1 MELRTSRLTIRPLEE
16 GDWPALQ
23 EIWRDFARSPYHVY
37 DRPLPTDALGAHA
50 LARHFAG
57 TGLAFGVRLAE
68 SQALAGYVCFHREG
82 EAYDLGYCFHSAYQG
97 QGYAWE
103 SVSALLEYLA
113 SQGAAVFT
121 AGTALDN
128 LPSRRLLERL
138 GFALVST
145 EQVAFVEN
153 FSFLGGCFRLEK
165 NLN

>member
-1 MELRTSRLTIRPLEE
+1 M
-16 GDWPALQ
+16 
-23 EIWRDFARSPYHVY
+23 Y
-37 DRPLPTDALGAHA
+37 DRPLPTDAPGAQA

-97 QGYAWE
+97 KGYAWE

-138 GFALVST
+138 GFALVPPSKSPLWKT
-145 EQVAFVEN
+145 SPFWAA
-153 FSFLGGCFRLEK
+153 CFRLEK

>member
-1 MELRTSRLTIRPLEE
+1 MELRTSRLAIRPLEE
-16 GDWPALQ
+16 RDWPALQ

-37 DRPLPTDALGAHA
+37 DRPLPTDALGTHA

-68 SQALAGYVCFHREG
+68 SQVLAGYVCFHRAG
-82 EAYDLGYCFHSAYQG
+82 EAYQG

>member
-1 MELRTSRLTIRPLEE
+1 MRLVET
-16 GDWPALQ
+16 
-23 EIWRDFARSPYHVY
+23 
-37 DRPLPTDALGAHA
+37 
-50 LARHFAG
+50 
-57 TGLAFGVRLAE
+57 
-68 SQALAGYVCFHREG
+68 QALAGYVCFHREG

-97 QGYAWE
+97 KGYAWE
-103 SVSALLEYLA
+103 SASALLEYLA
-113 SQGAAVFT
+113 SQGAVVFT

-165 NLN
+165 T

>member
-37 DRPLPTDALGAHA
+37 DRPLPTDAPGAQA

-57 TGLAFGVRLAE
+57 TGLAFGVRPAE

-82 EAYDLGYCFHSAYQG
+82 EAYDLGYSFHSAYQG

-103 SVSALLEYLA
+103 SVSALLEY
-113 SQGAAVFT
+113 
-121 AGTALDN
+121 
-128 LPSRRLLERL
+128 
-138 GFALVST
+138 
-145 EQVAFVEN
+145 
-153 FSFLGGCFRLEK
+153 
-165 NLN
+165 

>member
-37 DRPLPTDALGAHA
+37 DRPLPTDAPGAQA

-68 SQALAGYVCFHREG
+68 TQALA
-82 EAYDLGYCFHSAYQG
+82 AYDLGYCFHSAYQG

-121 AGTALDN
+121 VGTALDN

>member
-1 MELRTSRLTIRPLEE
+1 M
-16 GDWPALQ
+16 
-23 EIWRDFARSPYHVY
+23 
-37 DRPLPTDALGAHA
+37 
-50 LARHFAG
+50 ARHFAG

-68 SQALAGYVCFHREG
+68 TQALAGYVCFHREG
-82 EAYDLGYCFHSAYQG
+82 EAYDLGYCFHSDYQG

-103 SVSALLEYLA
+103 SVTALLEYFA

-165 NLN
+165 T

>member
-1 MELRTSRLTIRPLEE
+1 M
-16 GDWPALQ
+16 
-23 EIWRDFARSPYHVY
+23 
-37 DRPLPTDALGAHA
+37 
-50 LARHFAG
+50 
-57 TGLAFGVRLAE
+57 
-68 SQALAGYVCFHREG
+68 
-82 EAYDLGYCFHSAYQG
+82 
-97 QGYAWE
+97 
-103 SVSALLEYLA
+103 LEYLA